1 MKGKLMQAFGL
12 CLKTSNSSYWTM
24 TDNLFFKL
32 IQNAVGTADGFGP
45 VVPSAEEWVAMYKDA
60 QKQTLPGVCFAGVQR
75 ICSRHPEQAVKLPTN
90 LKMKWLGAAA
100 SIQKRNEIMNRHCV
114 ELQEMFDRDGIRLTT
129 FKGQSVAA
137 LYREDLRGL
146 RQAGD
151 IDIYVECGRE
161 KTLEYLRKKGIDDG
175 GWDYVHAHPEIF
187 NDTEVELHYRLSI
200 SHNPFKNRKIQKFWK
215 SHEEEFFAGKAKL
228 PCGEIVC
235 PSDYI
240 HLFYLLH
247 HAFRHLISGGIG
259 LRQMMDIYFAIQ
271 HRDARQDS
279 RLMQDVEDMGMTR
292 FASAT
297 MWVLRTVFALPEI
310 PSLWKADEAEGHFLL
325 CEIMEGGNFGHGD
338 TRFRRPTS
346 KAGKLIEITR
356 RNLHLLSHYES
367 DALAAPFYY
376 IWHFFWKRIQIC
388 KMWR

>member
-1 MKGKLMQAFGL
+1 MA
-12 CLKTSNSSYWTM
+12 
-24 TDNLFFKL
+24 DNLFFRL

-45 VVPSAEEWVAMYKDA
+45 VVPSAEEWSAMYKEA
-60 QKQTLPGVCFAGVQR
+60 QKQTLLGVCFAGVQR
-75 ICSRHPEQAVKLPTN
+75 VCGAYPEQAVNLPAA
-90 LKMKWLGAAA
+90 LKMRWLGAAA
-100 SIQKRNEIMNRHCV
+100 NIQKRNEVMNRHCV
-114 ELQEMFDRDGIRLTT
+114 ELQEMFDRDGMRLTT

-137 LYREDLRGL
+137 LYDEELRGL

-151 IDIYVECGRE
+151 IDVYVECGRE
-161 KTLEYLRKKGIDDG
+161 KTLEYLREKDIDNG
-175 GWDYVHAHPEIF
+175 GWDYVHAHPKVF
-187 NDTEVELHYRLSI
+187 NDAEVELHYRLSI
-200 SHNPFKNRKIQKFWK
+200 SHNLFKNREIQEFWG
-215 SHEEEFFAGKAKL
+215 SHVADFFAGKAEL

-259 LRQMMDIYFAIQ
+259 LRQMMDIYFAVL
-271 HRDARQDS
+271 HRDAGMDA
-279 RLMQDVEDMGMTR
+279 RLMKDVKDMGMTR

-310 PSLWKADEAEGHFLL
+310 PSLWNADEAEGQFLL
-325 CEIMEGGNFGHGD
+325 SEIMVGGNFGHGD
-338 TRFRRPTS
+338 TRFRHPTS
-346 KAGKLIEITR
+346 RAGKLVEIAR

-388 KMWR
+388 RMWFRCRA